1 MKAEMQENVGRV
13 YDRQDDEQEERVVF
27 NGSPSLVGV
36 MNVAHLEFPGTRFDL
51 LVVKASEEGKVS
63 LVRKHEKPRLY

>member
-1 MKAEMQENVGRV
+1 MKAEMQEDVGRV
-13 YDRQDDEQEERVVF
+13 YDRRDDADEARVVF
-27 NGSPSLVGV
+27 NRPPSLLGA

-51 LVVKASEEGKVS
+51 LVIKALKEGKVS